1 MENNDTDEL
10 FSQLEDVVN
19 EQKEMVLA
27 LLDGRV
33 GGLASKEELS
43 EIITTNLMA
52 RNQLMSIDYNDVQM
66 ALNGMNEVDGVA
78 VSGKASSL
86 YSMLKEASARL
97 IAVHGGKN
105 PSSLMLGIGIA
116 SDGNFTMADLEGVSQ
131 YLSEMGDDISVIWG
145 VAYNEDLSGDEVKL
159 AVLVGFE

>member
-1 MENNDTDEL
+1 
-10 FSQLEDVVN
+10 
-19 EQKEMVLA
+19 
-27 LLDGRV
+27 
-33 GGLASKEELS
+33 
-43 EIITTNLMA
+43 
-52 RNQLMSIDYNDVQM
+52 MSIDYNDVQM

-97 IAVHGGKN
+97 IAAHGGKN